1 MSKVIDLQQLLP
13 GDYVVED
20 PCLEKW
26 KKAWAALINSLCDKV
41 ENDAKILVDS
51 IPDNDIRERAANNL
65 FWLCRDIHA
74 FSYDAFK
81 MGKSWEEYEKTV
93 LKVVE
98 EIDPTKAKEGKY
110 VELLRFLDKMYDRI
124 HSFLKAE

>member
-13 GDYVVED
+13 GDYVLED
-20 PCLEKW
+20 PYLEKW
-26 KKAWAALINSLCDKV
+26 EKAWAALINSLCDRV

-51 IPDNDIRERAANNL
+51 IPDNDIRERAANRL
-65 FWLCRDIHA
+65 FWLCRDICSS
-74 FSYDAFK
+74 SYDAFK

-110 VELLRFLDKMYDRI
+110 VELLRFLDKMHDRI